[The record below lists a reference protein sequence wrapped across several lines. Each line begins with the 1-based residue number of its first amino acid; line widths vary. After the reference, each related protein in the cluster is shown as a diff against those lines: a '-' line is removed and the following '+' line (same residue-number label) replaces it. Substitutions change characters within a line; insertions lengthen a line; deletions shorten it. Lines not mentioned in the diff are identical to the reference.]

1 MRRSSKGSSLKLS
14 ADSQRLASLAHAIL
28 QASSR
33 LEERGWERHLDTLIR
48 KLLKTDHQNS
58 IDAALD
64 FLFVA
69 DISSYDVLMES
80 VESVSSSC
88 SVEQDDKRYDAL
100 LIAVPILAWTRFV
113 IAAGTISSDH
123 VMTLSAHLYGHVLA
137 ADTRIAMAPTLFAID
152 QLPRTHV
159 ETYAMT
165 QRMAQAALAG
175 NAVGPLVNPSET
187 APFLAD
193 TRYLLAVVVAAAD
206 GPFFRWQTSETQLNV
221 MAEREEALTQ
231 WRTQSLPNIERLL
244 PGCGVELLAPEA
256 YYVACR
262 EADRKVRPVSIRA
275 AVHYLTHT
283 LSVEPSTLSAIIGGF
298 GEELNVDRVDEYR
311 ISFTLRK
318 QPEVIYGIVWPL
330 YGPEAADDDPISG
343 AAAPSTDPIS
353 EILLLLQECGVTDVM
368 RHDEYFP
375 MEFCDD
381 CGAPLFCDPEAELV
395 HAEMPEDMPQTSG
408 HLH

>member
-1 MRRSSKGSSLKLS
+1 MRRSTKGSSLKLS

-33 LEERGWERHLDTLIR
+33 LEERSWERSLDALLQ
-48 KLLKTDHQNS
+48 KLLKTDHQNT

-69 DISSYDVLMES
+69 DVSTYDVLMES
-80 VESVSSSC
+80 VEAVSSSARI
-88 SVEQDDKRYDAL
+88 ERDDKHYDAL
-100 LIAVPILAWTRFV
+100 LIAVPVLAWTRFV
-113 IAAGTISSDH
+113 IASGPIAADH

-137 ADTRIAMAPTLFAID
+137 EDTRLAMAPTLFSID
-152 QLPRTHV
+152 QLPRTHA
-159 ETYAMT
+159 ETYTMT

-175 NAVGPLVNPSET
+175 AALGPLVNPADT

-206 GPFFRWQTSETQLNV
+206 APFFRWQTSPTQLNV

-231 WRTQSLPNIERLL
+231 WRTQSIPSVERLL

-262 EADRKVRPVSIRA
+262 EADRKVRPVSIHA
-275 AVHYLTHT
+275 AVHYLTHSLGIEAT
-283 LSVEPSTLSAIIGGF
+283 RLSVIIGNF
-298 GEELNVDRVDEYR
+298 GEELNNDRVDEYR
-311 ISFTLRK
+311 ISFTLLK
-318 QPEVIYGIVWPL
+318 KSEVIYGIVWPL
-330 YGPEAADDDPISG
+330 YGPETAEEDTAIDEMPG
-343 AAAPSTDPIS
+343 TDPIN
-353 EILLLLQECGVTDVM
+353 EIMALLKECGVTDITH
-368 RHDEYFP
+368 HDEHFP

-381 CGAPLFCDPEAELV
+381 CGAPLFSDAEAELV
-395 HAEMPEDMPQTSG
+395 HAEMPDDMPQTSG